1 MEKMDDLVYQ
11 TKQKIENIKD
21 WIKREVELQ
30 EINKKFFNT
39 KNKKDDFLGK
49 NYIYFSDAELN
60 YLDFQIPKEKKASEE
75 LPKIN
80 VKNKGVSEE
89 LQEISVEN
97 KEVSTNL
104 LNSYFKD
111 KTNAE
116 TLIQIIEDY
125 KNRDIK
131 ILDPDEIEIPS
142 EVLRLKNN
150 GNINVKANA
159 EQYQRIRELAVK
171 NNVAIANF
179 MNFVLWEFL
188 KKFDK

>member
-1 MEKMDDLVYQ
+1 MEKMDNLVYQ
-11 TKQKIENIKD
+11 TRQKIENIKS
-21 WIKREVELQ
+21 WIEKEVKLQ
-30 EINKKFFNT
+30 EIKNKFFNT
-39 KNKKDDFLGK
+39 KRKRDDFLGT
-49 NYIYFSDAELN
+49 NYIYFSDAELK
-60 YLDFQIPKEKKASEE
+60 YLEFEIPKEKKASEE
-75 LPKIN
+75 LPKETTEN
-80 VKNKGVSEE
+80 EVVSEE
-89 LQEISVEN
+89 LSKVSAEN

-104 LNSYFKD
+104 LNSYFKE

-116 TLIQIIEDY
+116 ILIKLVEDY
-125 KNRDIK
+125 KNRELK
-131 ILDPDEIEIPS
+131 VLDADEIEIPS

>member
-1 MEKMDDLVYQ
+1 MEKMDNLVYQ

-49 NYIYFSDAELN
+49 NYIYFTAEELK
-60 YLDFQIPKEKKASEE
+60 YLDFEIPKKKKASEE
-75 LPKIN
+75 IPKIN
-80 VKNKGVSEE
+80 TENKGVSEE

-125 KNRDIK
+125 KNRSIK
-131 ILDPDEIEIPS
+131 LLDADEIEIPS
-142 EVLRLKNN
+142 EVLRLKND

-159 EQYQRIRELAVK
+159 SQYQRIRELAVK

>member
-1 MEKMDDLVYQ
+1 MKKMDNLVYQ
-11 TKQKIENIKD
+11 TKQKIENIKS
-21 WIKREVELQ
+21 WIEKEVDLK

-39 KNKKDDFLGK
+39 QNKKDDFLGK
-49 NYIYFSDAELN
+49 NYIYFTDAELK
-60 YLDFQIPKEKKASEE
+60 YLDFEIPKKKKVSEEIPKETTENE
-75 LPKIN
+75 
-80 VKNKGVSEE
+80 VVSEE
-89 LQEISVEN
+89 LQKVSNEN
-97 KEVSTNL
+97 MEVSTNL

-116 TLIQIIEDY
+116 TLIKMIEDY
-125 KNRDIK
+125 KNKDIK

>member
-1 MEKMDDLVYQ
+1 MEKMDNLVYQ

-49 NYIYFSDAELN
+49 NYIYFSDAELK
-60 YLDFQIPKEKKASEE
+60 YLDFEIPKKKKVSEE
-75 LPKIN
+75 IPKIT
-80 VKNKGVSEE
+80 VENKGVSEE
-89 LQEISVEN
+89 LQEVTKN
-97 KEVSTNL
+97 NTEVSTNL
-104 LNSYFKD
+104 LNNYFKERE
-111 KTNAE
+111 NAE
-116 TLIQIIEDY
+116 TLIKMIEDY
-125 KNRDIK
+125 KNKDIK

-188 KKFDK
+188 KKFNK

>member
-21 WIKREVELQ
+21 WIKKEIELK

-39 KNKKDDFLGK
+39 QRKKKDFLK
-49 NYIYFSDAELN
+49 TNYIYFSDAELE
-60 YLDFQIPKEKKASEE
+60 YLDFEIPKEKKVSEE
-75 LPKIN
+75 IPKVNIEN
-80 VKNKGVSEE
+80 EVVSEE
-89 LQEISVEN
+89 LSKVTKEN
-97 KEVSTNL
+97 TEVSTNL
-104 LNSYFKD
+104 LNNYFKD

-116 TLIQIIEDY
+116 TLIKLIEDY
-125 KNRDIK
+125 KNKDIK

>member
-1 MEKMDDLVYQ
+1 MEKLDNLVYQ
-11 TKQKIENIKD
+11 TRQKIETIKS
-21 WIKREVELQ
+21 WIEKEVKLQ
-30 EINKKFFNT
+30 EIKNKFFNT

-49 NYIYFSDAELN
+49 NYIYFSDAELK
-60 YLDFQIPKEKKASEE
+60 YLEFEIPKK
-75 LPKIN
+75 
-80 VKNKGVSEE
+80 KGVSEE
-89 LQEISVEN
+89 TPKETTENEVVSEELQKVSNEN
-97 KEVSTNL
+97 MEVSTNL

-116 TLIQIIEDY
+116 TLIKMIEDY
-125 KNRDIK
+125 KNKDIK
-131 ILDPDEIEIPS
+131 LLDADEIEIPS

>member
-1 MEKMDDLVYQ
+1 MEKMDNLVYQ
-11 TKQKIENIKD
+11 TRQKLENIKS
-21 WIKREVELQ
+21 WIEEKVDLK

-39 KNKKDDFLGK
+39 QKKKKDFLK
-49 NYIYFSDAELN
+49 TNYIYFSSEELK
-60 YLDFQIPKEKKASEE
+60 YLDFEIPEEKKVSEEIPKVNTENE
-75 LPKIN
+75 
-80 VKNKGVSEE
+80 VVSEE
-89 LQEISVEN
+89 LQEVTKEN
-97 KEVSTNL
+97 TEVSTNL
-104 LNSYFKD
+104 LSNYFKE
-111 KTNAE
+111 KANAE
-116 TLIQIIEDY
+116 ILIKLVEDY
-125 KNRDIK
+125 KNKDIK

>member
-1 MEKMDDLVYQ
+1 MEKMDGLVYQ
-11 TKQKIENIKD
+11 TRQKIENIKD
-21 WIKREVELQ
+21 WIKREVKLQ

-39 KNKKDDFLGK
+39 QNKKDDFLGK
-49 NYIYFSDAELN
+49 NYIYFSDAELE
-60 YLDFQIPKEKKASEE
+60 YLDFKIPKKKEVIEE
-75 LPKIN
+75 TPKIT
-80 VKNKGVSEE
+80 VENKGVSEE
-89 LQEISVEN
+89 LQEVTKEN
-97 KEVSTNL
+97 TEVSTNL
-104 LNSYFKD
+104 LNNYFKD

-116 TLIQIIEDY
+116 TLIKLIEDY
-125 KNRDIK
+125 KNKDIK

-142 EVLRLKNN
+142 EVLRLKND

-159 EQYQRIRELAVK
+159 SQYQRIRELAVK

>member
-1 MEKMDDLVYQ
+1 MEKMDNLVYQ
-11 TKQKIENIKD
+11 TRQKIENIKD
-21 WIKREVELQ
+21 WIKREVKLQ
-30 EINKKFFNT
+30 EIKKQFFNT
-39 KNKKDDFLGK
+39 KRKKDDFLGA
-49 NYIYFSDAELN
+49 NYIYFSDAELK
-60 YLDFQIPKEKKASEE
+60 YLEFEIPQK
-75 LPKIN
+75 
-80 VKNKGVSEE
+80 KGVSEE
-89 LQEISVEN
+89 IPKVNTENEVVSEELQKVTQEN
-97 KEVSTNL
+97 TEVSTNL
-104 LNSYFKD
+104 LNNYFKD

-116 TLIQIIEDY
+116 TLIKIIEDY
-125 KNRDIK
+125 KNKDVK
-131 ILDPDEIEIPS
+131 LLDADEIEIPS

>member
-1 MEKMDDLVYQ
+1 MEKMDNLVYQ
-11 TKQKIENIKD
+11 TRQKLENIKS
-21 WIKREVELQ
+21 WIEEKVDLK

-39 KNKKDDFLGK
+39 QKKKKDFLK
-49 NYIYFSDAELN
+49 TNYIYFSDAELK
-60 YLDFQIPKEKKASEE
+60 YLDFEIPEEKKVSEE
-75 LPKIN
+75 IPKIN
-80 VKNKGVSEE
+80 TENKGVSDE
-89 LQEISVEN
+89 LQKVTTEN
-97 KEVSTNL
+97 TEVSTNL
-104 LNSYFKD
+104 LNNYFKD

-116 TLIQIIEDY
+116 TLIKMIEDY
-125 KNRDIK
+125 KNKDVK
-131 ILDPDEIEIPS
+131 LLDADEIEIPS

>member
-1 MEKMDDLVYQ
+1 MEKLDNLVYQ
-11 TKQKIENIKD
+11 TRQKIETIKS
-21 WIKREVELQ
+21 WIEKEIKLQ

-49 NYIYFSDAELN
+49 NYIYFSDAELK
-60 YLDFQIPKEKKASEE
+60 YLEFEIPKKKGVSEE
-75 LPKIN
+75 IPKISTEN
-80 VKNKGVSEE
+80 TKVSEE
-89 LQEISVEN
+89 LQEVTKEN
-97 KEVSTNL
+97 TEVSTNL
-104 LNSYFKD
+104 LSNYFKE
-111 KTNAE
+111 KANAE
-116 TLIQIIEDY
+116 ILIKLVEDY
-125 KNRDIK
+125 KNKDIK

>member
-1 MEKMDDLVYQ
+1 MEKMDGLVYQ
-11 TKQKIENIKD
+11 TKQKIENIKN
-21 WIKREVELQ
+21 WIEKEVDLK

-39 KNKKDDFLGK
+39 QNKKDDFLGK
-49 NYIYFSDAELN
+49 NYIYFSDAELK
-60 YLDFQIPKEKKASEE
+60 YLEFEIPKKNGVSEE
-75 LPKIN
+75 IPKISTEN
-80 VKNKGVSEE
+80 TKVSEE
-89 LQEISVEN
+89 LQEVTKEN
-97 KEVSTNL
+97 TEVSTNL
-104 LNSYFKD
+104 LNNYFKD

-116 TLIQIIEDY
+116 TLIKMIEDY
-125 KNRDIK
+125 KNRDVK
-131 ILDPDEIEIPS
+131 LLDADEIEIPS

>member
-1 MEKMDDLVYQ
+1 MKKMDSLVYQ
-11 TKQKIENIKD
+11 TKQKIKNIKN
-21 WIKREVELQ
+21 WIEKEVDLK

-39 KNKKDDFLGK
+39 QNKKDDFLGK
-49 NYIYFSDAELN
+49 NYIYFSDAELE
-60 YLDFQIPKEKKASEE
+60 YLDFEIPKKKKPSEE
-75 LPKIN
+75 IPKIN
-80 VKNKGVSEE
+80 TENEVVSEE
-89 LQEISVEN
+89 LSEVSVEN

-116 TLIQIIEDY
+116 TLIKIIEDY

>member
-11 TKQKIENIKD
+11 TKQKIGNIKD
-21 WIKREVELQ
+21 WIKREVKLQ
-30 EINKKFFNT
+30 EIKNKFFNT
-39 KNKKDDFLGK
+39 KRKRDDFLGT
-49 NYIYFSDAELN
+49 NYIYFSDAELE
-60 YLDFQIPKEKKASEE
+60 YLEFEIPKEKKASEE
-75 LPKIN
+75 IPKISTEN
-80 VKNKGVSEE
+80 TKVSEE
-89 LQEISVEN
+89 LSKVTKEN
-97 KEVSTNL
+97 TEVSTNL
-104 LNSYFKD
+104 LNNYFKD

-116 TLIQIIEDY
+116 TLIKMIEDY
-125 KNRDIK
+125 KNRDVK

>member
-1 MEKMDDLVYQ
+1 MEKMENLVYQ

-49 NYIYFSDAELN
+49 NYIYFSDAELK
-60 YLDFQIPKEKKASEE
+60 YLEFEIPKKKGVSEE
-75 LPKIN
+75 IPKISTEN
-80 VKNKGVSEE
+80 TKVSEE
-89 LQEISVEN
+89 LQEVTKEN
-97 KEVSTNL
+97 TEVSTNL
-104 LNSYFKD
+104 LSNYFKE
-111 KTNAE
+111 KANAE
-116 TLIQIIEDY
+116 ILIKLVEDY
-125 KNRDIK
+125 KNKDIK

>member
-1 MEKMDDLVYQ
+1 MEKMDNLVYQ
-11 TKQKIENIKD
+11 TKQKIENIKS
-21 WIKREVELQ
+21 WIEKEVELQ

-49 NYIYFSDAELN
+49 NYIYFTDAELE
-60 YLDFQIPKEKKASEE
+60 YLDFEIPEEKKVSEE
-75 LPKIN
+75 IPKIN
-80 VKNKGVSEE
+80 TENKGVSDE
-89 LQEISVEN
+89 LQKVTTEN
-97 KEVSTNL
+97 TEVSTNL

-125 KNRDIK
+125 KNRSIK
-131 ILDPDEIEIPS
+131 LLDADEIEIPS

>member
-1 MEKMDDLVYQ
+1 MEKMDNLVYQ
-11 TKQKIENIKD
+11 TKQKIENIKN

-49 NYIYFSDAELN
+49 NYIYFTDAELE
-60 YLDFQIPKEKKASEE
+60 YLDFEVPKNKKVSEEIPKITVENE
-75 LPKIN
+75 
-80 VKNKGVSEE
+80 VVSEE
-89 LQEISVEN
+89 LSKVSVEN
-97 KEVSTNL
+97 TEISTNL
-104 LNSYFKD
+104 LNNYFKD

-116 TLIQIIEDY
+116 TLIKIIEDY
-125 KNRDIK
+125 KNKDIK

>member
-1 MEKMDDLVYQ
+1 MEKMDNLVYQ

-49 NYIYFSDAELN
+49 NYIYFTAEELK
-60 YLDFQIPKEKKASEE
+60 YLEFEIPQKKGESEEIPKVNTE
-75 LPKIN
+75 
-80 VKNKGVSEE
+80 NKVVSEE
-89 LQEISVEN
+89 LSKVSVEN

-104 LNSYFKD
+104 LSNYFKE
-111 KTNAE
+111 KANAE
-116 TLIQIIEDY
+116 ILIKLVEDY
-125 KNRDIK
+125 KNKDIK

>member
-1 MEKMDDLVYQ
+1 MEKMDNLVYQ
-11 TKQKIENIKD
+11 TREKIENIKS
-21 WIKREVELQ
+21 WIEKEVKLQ
-30 EINKKFFNT
+30 EIKKKFFNT
-39 KNKKDDFLGK
+39 KRKKDDFLGT
-49 NYIYFSDAELN
+49 NYIYFSEQELK
-60 YLDFQIPKEKKASEE
+60 YLEFEIPKEKKASEE
-75 LPKIN
+75 IPEETTEN
-80 VKNKGVSEE
+80 EVVSEE
-89 LQEISVEN
+89 LSKVIKEN
-97 KEVSTNL
+97 TEVSTNL
-104 LNSYFKD
+104 LNNYFKN

-116 TLIQIIEDY
+116 TLIKIIEDY

-131 ILDPDEIEIPS
+131 ILAPDEIEIPS

>member
-1 MEKMDDLVYQ
+1 MEKMDNLVYQ

-21 WIKREVELQ
+21 WIKREVKLQ

-49 NYIYFSDAELN
+49 NYIYFTDAELE
-60 YLDFQIPKEKKASEE
+60 YLNFEVPKEKKASEE
-75 LPKIN
+75 IPKETTEN
-80 VKNKGVSEE
+80 EVVSEE
-89 LQEISVEN
+89 LQKVSNEN
-97 KEVSTNL
+97 MEVSTNL

-142 EVLRLKNN
+142 EVLRLKND

-159 EQYQRIRELAVK
+159 SQYQRIRELAVK

>member
-1 MEKMDDLVYQ
+1 MEKMDNLVYQ
-11 TKQKIENIKD
+11 TREKIENIKS
-21 WIKREVELQ
+21 WIEKEVKLQ

-49 NYIYFSDAELN
+49 NYIYFSDAELK
-60 YLDFQIPKEKKASEE
+60 YLEFEIPKK
-75 LPKIN
+75 
-80 VKNKGVSEE
+80 KGVSEE
-89 LQEISVEN
+89 IPKETTEKEVVSEELQKVSNEN
-97 KEVSTNL
+97 MEVSTNL

-142 EVLRLKNN
+142 EVLRLKND

-159 EQYQRIRELAVK
+159 SQYQRIRELAVK

>member
-1 MEKMDDLVYQ
+1 MEKMDNLFYQ
-11 TKQKIENIKD
+11 TRHKIENIKD
-21 WIKREVELQ
+21 WIEKEVDLK

-39 KNKKDDFLGK
+39 KRKKDDFLGA
-49 NYIYFSDAELN
+49 NYIYFSDAELK
-60 YLDFQIPKEKKASEE
+60 YLDFEIPPKKEVVADAPPLSVENE
-75 LPKIN
+75 
-80 VKNKGVSEE
+80 VVSEE
-89 LQEISVEN
+89 LSKVSVEN
-97 KEVSTNL
+97 TEVSTNL
-104 LNSYFKD
+104 LNNYFKD

-125 KNRDIK
+125 KNRNIK
-131 ILDPDEIEIPS
+131 LLDADEIEIPS

>member
-1 MEKMDDLVYQ
+1 MEKMDGLVYQ
-11 TKQKIENIKD
+11 TKQKIENIKN
-21 WIKREVELQ
+21 WIEKEVELQ

-49 NYIYFSDAELN
+49 NYIYFSDAELK
-60 YLDFQIPKEKKASEE
+60 YLDFEIPKKKEVIEE
-75 LPKIN
+75 IPKTTID
-80 VKNKGVSEE
+80 NKGVSEE

-116 TLIQIIEDY
+116 TLIKIIEDY
-125 KNRDIK
+125 KNRSIK
-131 ILDPDEIEIPS
+131 LLDADEIEIPS

>member
-1 MEKMDDLVYQ
+1 MEKMDNLVYQ
-11 TKQKIENIKD
+11 TRQKLENIKS
-21 WIKREVELQ
+21 WIEEKVDLK

-39 KNKKDDFLGK
+39 QRKKKDFLGT
-49 NYIYFSDAELN
+49 NYIYFTDEELE
-60 YLDFQIPKEKKASEE
+60 YLDFKIPNKKKASEE
-75 LPKIN
+75 IPKIN
-80 VKNKGVSEE
+80 TENKGVSEE

-104 LNSYFKD
+104 LNNYFKE
-111 KTNAE
+111 KANVE
-116 TLIQIIEDY
+116 TLIKIIEDY
-125 KNRDIK
+125 KNRNIK

>member
-21 WIKREVELQ
+21 WIKKEIELK

-39 KNKKDDFLGK
+39 QRKKKDFLK
-49 NYIYFSDAELN
+49 TNYIYFSDAELE
-60 YLDFQIPKEKKASEE
+60 YLDFEIPKEKKVSEE
-75 LPKIN
+75 IPKVN
-80 VKNKGVSEE
+80 TENEVVSEE
-89 LQEISVEN
+89 LSKVSNEN

-104 LNSYFKD
+104 LNNYFKD
-111 KTNAE
+111 RTNAE
-116 TLIQIIEDY
+116 TLIKMIEDY
-125 KNRDIK
+125 KSKDIK
-131 ILDPDEIEIPS
+131 LLDADEIEIPS

>member
-1 MEKMDDLVYQ
+1 MEKMDNLVYQ
-11 TKQKIENIKD
+11 TRQKLENIKS
-21 WIKREVELQ
+21 WIEEKVDLK

-39 KNKKDDFLGK
+39 QKKKKDFLK
-49 NYIYFSDAELN
+49 TNYIYFSDAELK
-60 YLDFQIPKEKKASEE
+60 YLDFEIPEEKKVSEE
-75 LPKIN
+75 MPKIN
-80 VKNKGVSEE
+80 TENKGVSQE

-116 TLIQIIEDY
+116 TLIKMIEDY
-125 KNRDIK
+125 KNRNIK
-131 ILDPDEIEIPS
+131 LLDADEIEIPS
-142 EVLRLKNN
+142 EVLRLKND

-159 EQYQRIRELAVK
+159 SQYQRIRELAVK

>member
-1 MEKMDDLVYQ
+1 MEKMDNLFYQ

-49 NYIYFSDAELN
+49 NYIYFSDAELE
-60 YLDFQIPKEKKASEE
+60 YLDFEVPKEKKASEE
-75 LPKIN
+75 LPKETTEN
-80 VKNKGVSEE
+80 EVVSEE
-89 LQEISVEN
+89 LQKVTTEN
-97 KEVSTNL
+97 TEVSTNL

-116 TLIQIIEDY
+116 TLIKMIEDY
-125 KNRDIK
+125 KNKDVK
-131 ILDPDEIEIPS
+131 LLDADEIEIPS

>member
-1 MEKMDDLVYQ
+1 MEKMDGLVYQ
-11 TKQKIENIKD
+11 TKQKIENIKN
-21 WIKREVELQ
+21 WIEKEVELQ

-49 NYIYFSDAELN
+49 NYIYFSDAELK
-60 YLDFQIPKEKKASEE
+60 YLDFEIPKKKEVIEE
-75 LPKIN
+75 IPKTTID
-80 VKNKGVSEE
+80 NKGVSEE

-104 LNSYFKD
+104 LNSYLKD

-116 TLIQIIEDY
+116 PLIKIIEDY
-125 KNRDIK
+125 KNRSIK
-131 ILDPDEIEIPS
+131 LLDADEIEIPS

>member
-1 MEKMDDLVYQ
+1 MEKMDNLVYQ
-11 TKQKIENIKD
+11 TRQKLENIKS
-21 WIKREVELQ
+21 WIKEEVDLK

-39 KNKKDDFLGK
+39 QKKKKDFLK
-49 NYIYFSDAELN
+49 TNYIYFTAEELK
-60 YLDFQIPKEKKASEE
+60 YLDFEIPEEKKVSEEIPKITVE
-75 LPKIN
+75 
-80 VKNKGVSEE
+80 NKVVSEE
-89 LQEISVEN
+89 LQEVTKEN
-97 KEVSTNL
+97 TEVSTNL
-104 LNSYFKD
+104 LNNYFKD

-116 TLIQIIEDY
+116 TLIKIIEDY
-125 KNRDIK
+125 KSKDIK

-142 EVLRLKNN
+142 EVLRLKND

-159 EQYQRIRELAVK
+159 SQYQRIRELAVK

>member
-1 MEKMDDLVYQ
+1 MEKMDNLVYQ

-49 NYIYFSDAELN
+49 NYIYFTAEELK
-60 YLDFQIPKEKKASEE
+60 YLEFEIPQKKGESEEIPKVNTE
-75 LPKIN
+75 
-80 VKNKGVSEE
+80 NKVVSEE
-89 LQEISVEN
+89 LSKVSVEN

-104 LNSYFKD
+104 LNNYFKE
-111 KTNAE
+111 KANVE
-116 TLIQIIEDY
+116 TLIKIIEDY

-142 EVLRLKNN
+142 EVLRLKND

-159 EQYQRIRELAVK
+159 SQYQRIRKLAVK

>member
-1 MEKMDDLVYQ
+1 MEKMDNLVYQ

-21 WIKREVELQ
+21 WIKREVKLQ

-39 KNKKDDFLGK
+39 KNKKDDFLEK
-49 NYIYFSDAELN
+49 NYIYFSDAELK
-60 YLDFQIPKEKKASEE
+60 YLDFEIPKEKKASEE
-75 LPKIN
+75 LPEETTEN
-80 VKNKGVSEE
+80 EVVSEE
-89 LQEISVEN
+89 LSKVTKEN
-97 KEVSTNL
+97 TEVSTNL
-104 LNSYFKD
+104 LNNYFKD

-116 TLIQIIEDY
+116 TLIKIIEDY
-125 KNRDIK
+125 KNKDIK

>member
-1 MEKMDDLVYQ
+1 MEKMDNLVYQ
-11 TKQKIENIKD
+11 TKQKIENIKN
-21 WIKREVELQ
+21 WIEKEVELQ
-30 EINKKFFNT
+30 KINKKFFNT

-49 NYIYFSDAELN
+49 NYIYFSDAELK
-60 YLDFQIPKEKKASEE
+60 YLEFEIPKKKGVSEE
-75 LPKIN
+75 IPKIN
-80 VKNKGVSEE
+80 TENTKVSEE

-104 LNSYFKD
+104 LNAYFKD

-116 TLIQIIEDY
+116 TLIKMIEDY
-125 KNRDIK
+125 KNRSIK
-131 ILDPDEIEIPS
+131 LLDADEIEIPS

>member
-1 MEKMDDLVYQ
+1 MEKMDGLVYQ
-11 TKQKIENIKD
+11 TKQKIENIKN
-21 WIKREVELQ
+21 WIEKEVDLK

-39 KNKKDDFLGK
+39 QNKKDDFLGK
-49 NYIYFSDAELN
+49 NYIYFTDEELE
-60 YLDFQIPKEKKASEE
+60 YLDFEVPKEKKASEE
-75 LPKIN
+75 LPKETTEN
-80 VKNKGVSEE
+80 EVVSEE
-89 LQEISVEN
+89 LQKVSNEN
-97 KEVSTNL
+97 MEVSTNL

-125 KNRDIK
+125 KNRNIK
-131 ILDPDEIEIPS
+131 LLDADEIEIPS
-142 EVLRLKNN
+142 EVLRLKND

-159 EQYQRIRELAVK
+159 SQYQRIRELAVK

>member
-1 MEKMDDLVYQ
+1 MEKMDNLVYQ
-11 TKQKIENIKD
+11 TKQKIENIKS
-21 WIKREVELQ
+21 WIEKEVDLK

-39 KNKKDDFLGK
+39 KKKKDDFLGA
-49 NYIYFSDAELN
+49 NYIYFSNEELK
-60 YLDFQIPKEKKASEE
+60 YLEFEIPPKKEVVEEIPKISVE
-75 LPKIN
+75 
-80 VKNKGVSEE
+80 NKGVSEE
-89 LQEISVEN
+89 LSEVTKEN
-97 KEVSTNL
+97 TEVSTNL
-104 LNSYFKD
+104 LSNYFKE
-111 KTNAE
+111 KANVE
-116 TLIQIIEDY
+116 TLIKIIEDY

-131 ILDPDEIEIPS
+131 LLDADEIEIPS

>member
-21 WIKREVELQ
+21 WIKKEIELK

-39 KNKKDDFLGK
+39 QRKKKDFLK
-49 NYIYFSDAELN
+49 TNYIYFSDAELE
-60 YLDFQIPKEKKASEE
+60 YLDFEIPKEKKVSEEIPKITVENEVMSEE
-75 LPKIN
+75 LSK
-80 VKNKGVSEE
+80 VSA
-89 LQEISVEN
+89 EN

-125 KNRDIK
+125 KNRNIK
-131 ILDPDEIEIPS
+131 LLDADEIEIPA
-142 EVLRLKNN
+142 EVLRLKND

-159 EQYQRIRELAVK
+159 SQYQRIRELAVK

>member
-21 WIKREVELQ
+21 WIKKEVKLK
-30 EINKKFFNT
+30 EIKKKYFNT
-39 KNKKDDFLGK
+39 KRKKDDFLGT
-49 NYIYFSDAELN
+49 NYIYFSDAELK
-60 YLDFQIPKEKKASEE
+60 YLEFEIPKEKKVSEE
-75 LPKIN
+75 IPKVN
-80 VKNKGVSEE
+80 TENKGVSEE
-89 LQEISVEN
+89 LQKVTKEN
-97 KEVSTNL
+97 TEVSTNL
-104 LNSYFKD
+104 LSNYFKE
-111 KTNAE
+111 KENAE
-116 TLIQIIEDY
+116 TLIKIIEEY
-125 KNRDIK
+125 KNKDIK
-131 ILDPDEIEIPS
+131 LLDADEIEIPS

>member
-1 MEKMDDLVYQ
+1 MEKMDGLVYQ
-11 TKQKIENIKD
+11 TRQKLENIKD
-21 WIKREVELQ
+21 WIKREVKLQ

-49 NYIYFSDAELN
+49 NYIYFSDAELE
-60 YLDFQIPKEKKASEE
+60 YLDFEIPKEKK
-75 LPKIN
+75 
-80 VKNKGVSEE
+80 VSEE
-89 LQEISVEN
+89 LQEVTKEN
-97 KEVSTNL
+97 TEVSTNL
-104 LNSYFKD
+104 LNNYFKD

-142 EVLRLKNN
+142 EVLRLKND

-159 EQYQRIRELAVK
+159 SQYQRIRELAVK